1 MSWFTDN
8 ERGVRTG
15 RLNFPA
21 SCIYSCRKYRAEPRF
36 VHLAIYLHTPRRL
49 SHTIMS
55 KSPVYSVRCPL
66 YPQDIYRNEKMLMAK
81 SFNGCFIWKPRAANW
96 NLRFN
101 EILLDRRKIGE
112 TFNPYLTT
120 RFYIE
125 HILSILHK
133 FFVEIDTCL
142 ILSILLHRSLLRLDE
157 SQLISTILKDV
168 KLWKI
173 CPRRKEN
180 DRSLKLDSFTL
191 RFFEQRADFFS
202 WSNCIFLPSTIP
214 QFFPGQRLRDKVYRS
229 RWPAI
234 LIPATIRRR
243 STRTLSG

>member
-96 NLRFN
+96 NLRLN

-157 SQLISTILKDV
+157 SRWFRWYLKMWNYGKSVQDERKTIDPSNWTRLPFVSSSNAPISFL
-168 KLWKI
+168 
-173 CPRRKEN
+173 
-180 DRSLKLDSFTL
+180 DRTAYFFRPPSPNFSPVNASETKFTDL
-191 RFFEQRADFFS
+191 VGPQS
-202 WSNCIFLPSTIP
+202 WSRLP
-214 QFFPGQRLRDKVYRS
+214 FVADQRER
-229 RWPAI
+229 
-234 LIPATIRRR
+234 
-243 STRTLSG
+243 